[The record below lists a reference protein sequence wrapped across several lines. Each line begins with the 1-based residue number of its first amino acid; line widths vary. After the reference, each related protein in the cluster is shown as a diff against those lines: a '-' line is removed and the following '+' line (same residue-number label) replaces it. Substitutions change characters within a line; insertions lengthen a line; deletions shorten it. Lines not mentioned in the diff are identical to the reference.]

1 MTKLPPPGRPV
12 DADLVAY
19 LDDEVTAERRAEIAR
34 WLDRDVE
41 LQQRLTVLA
50 SGARSFR
57 EAFEPLLAEAPLM
70 RLRSMLAALPAG
82 GAGPTVETWPDEVR
96 PKEARSK
103 GAPKASLPQRAWAWP
118 RLSLIAAGLALFLAG
133 IAAGHWLGAWRGA
146 APTET
151 ANGSEDDWRQAVAQY
166 VSLYSPDTL
175 AGIPDDEGPRQR
187 ELAMVG
193 AKLGVSLRLDQLA
206 LPGLTLKRA
215 QLLEYDEKPLAQI
228 GYLDPKSGA
237 LALCIYADG
246 HPDAVVKNEQ
256 RAGLNIVHWS
266 AHGRAFM
273 LVGRAEMP
281 ELQRFASLL
290 SQSLAL

>member
-1 MTKLPPPGRPV
+1 MTQLPPASRPA

-19 LDDEVTAERRAEIAR
+19 LDEELTAERRAEIAR
-34 WLDRDVE
+34 WLDRDTE

-50 SGARSFR
+50 NGARSFR
-57 EAFEPLLAEAPLM
+57 EAFEPLLAEAPLF
-70 RLRSMLAALPAG
+70 RLQSMLAALPAG
-82 GAGPTVETWPDEVR
+82 LASPTVETRSDGVR
-96 PKEARSK
+96 PKEIQPNWT
-103 GAPKASLPQRAWAWP
+103 PKASRPRRAWNWP

-133 IAAGHWLGAWRGA
+133 VATDHWLGAWHEA
-146 APTET
+146 ARTET
-151 ANGSEDDWRQAVAQY
+151 ASLSEDDWRQAVAQY

-175 AGIPDDEGPRQR
+175 AGIPDDEGARQY

-206 LPGLTLKRA
+206 LPGLKLKRA

-228 GYLDPKSGA
+228 AYLDPKSGA
-237 LALCIYADG
+237 LALCVYTDG
-246 HPDAVVKNEQ
+246 HPDAARKNEQ

-281 ELQRFASLL
+281 ELQRFAGLL
-290 SQSLAL
+290 SQKLAL